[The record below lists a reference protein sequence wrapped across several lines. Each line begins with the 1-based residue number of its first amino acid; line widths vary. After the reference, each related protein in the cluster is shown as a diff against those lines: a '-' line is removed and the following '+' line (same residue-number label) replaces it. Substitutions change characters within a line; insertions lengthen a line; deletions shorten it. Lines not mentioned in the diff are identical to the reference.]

1 MKYLRIPHYCYSGL
15 LLLLIILWSSCR
27 KDFEY
32 APNTGSLEFSRDT
45 VYLDT
50 IFSNIGSST
59 YSLKVYNRSS
69 EDIEIPSIA
78 LARGENSAYRLN
90 VDGIAGK
97 AFRNIPLLA
106 KDSLFIFIE
115 TTVDIAEN
123 TGSFLYTDALQ
134 FDSDVNQQEVQLVT
148 LVKDAVFIFPTKNA
162 DGMKETFVLGI
173 DAAGNEIRVE
183 GMALT
188 KEQLDFTNEKPYV
201 IYGYAA
207 VPENETLSMAPGA
220 RVHFHNNSGIWV
232 RPNAAISVNGALSAD
247 TLLLENEV
255 ILEGDR
261 LEPEFSDV
269 PGQWGGVWISQGST
283 DNDINHLTLKN
294 ATIGLMVEGNQ
305 VQPTPTL
312 TLKNS
317 RIQNSASVNLWAK
330 TASILG
336 ENVILG
342 GAGAISLYCNL
353 GGDYSF
359 THATI
364 ANYWVN
370 GFRAGEALRIDNE
383 VNLPSGETL
392 RGDLTNASFTNT
404 IIDGN
409 SFTEL
414 ALSDNG
420 TNTFNFSFT
429 NCTLQFEGTNENPLY
444 DFTNTESYTTVL
456 LNAATRFKDA
466 VKNDFR
472 IDSDSEVV
480 GKGNLDGALR
490 VPFDILGVDRTVRP
504 DIGAFQSQFGN

>member
-1 MKYLRIPHYCYSGL
+1 MKYLRLPHFCYSGL
-15 LLLLIILWSSCR
+15 LLLLVILWSSCR
-27 KDFEY
+27 KDFDY
-32 APNTGSLEFSRDT
+32 APSTGSLEFSRDT

-69 EDIEIPSIA
+69 ENIEIPSIG
-78 LARGENSAYRLN
+78 LAQGENSAYRLN
-90 VDGIAGK
+90 VDGSAGK

-115 TTVDIAEN
+115 TTVDISEN
-123 TGSFLYTDALQ
+123 IASFLYTDALQ
-134 FDSDVNQQEVQLVT
+134 FDSGSNLQEVQLVT
-148 LVKDAVFIFPTKNA
+148 LVKDAVFIFPPTNA
-162 DGMKETFVLGI
+162 DGSKETFVLGV

-183 GMALT
+183 GITLA
-188 KEQLDFTNEKPYV
+188 KEQLDFTNERPYV

-207 VPENETLSMAPGA
+207 VPENETLSMAPGV

-232 RPNAAISVNGALSAD
+232 RPNASISVVGALSTD

-269 PGQWGGVWISQGST
+269 PGQWGGVWISKGST
-283 DNDINHLTLKN
+283 DNDIDHLTLKN
-294 ATIGLMVEGNQ
+294 ATIGLMVEGVQ
-305 VQPTPTL
+305 EQPTPTL

-330 TASILG
+330 TASIVG

-359 THATI
+359 THTTI

-383 VNLPSGETL
+383 VNLLSGETL
-392 RGDLTNASFTNT
+392 QGDLINASFTNT

-420 TNTFNFSFT
+420 TNIFNFSFT
-429 NCTLQFEGTNENPLY
+429 NCTLQFEGTNEDPVY
-444 DFTNTESYTTVL
+444 DFTNTEFYTAVFL
-456 LNAATRFKDA
+456 SAATDFKNA
-466 VKNDFR
+466 VANDFR
-472 IDSDSEVV
+472 IDSESEAI
-480 GKGNLDGALR
+480 GKGNLEAALE
-490 VPFDILGVDRTVRP
+490 VPFDLLGNDRTMRP
-504 DIGAFQSQFGN
+504 DIGAFQSQIEN